1 MRWLCFLLGSAVALG
16 VTSPPWAAAQTAKPL
31 RFELAALAAAR
42 DSFAFYL
49 KGEERG
55 QAVWQYEVQGDQ
67 LVFTATSE
75 LRPSEAETLRVVMDR
90 KSSAPVSSFHRISM
104 FDPQSDTVMVEHDLT
119 VRAGRV
125 EGTRRVGTRDGR
137 VSGRSVRHLLPAG
150 TVWSDYGLLAAAVAA
165 LAPGD
170 SAVGRAYS
178 EFEDSLMT
186 LTLVAEAPQTV
197 TVPAGSFATLP
208 VRGAEFRIYVTRTGP
223 RRVVKGES
231 LDGVFTFELK
241 P

>member
-1 MRWLCFLLGSAVALG
+1 MPWLCFLLASTVVQA
-16 VTSPPWAAAQTAKPL
+16 PKPL
-31 RFELAALAAAR
+31 RFDLAALSAAR
-42 DSFAFYL
+42 DSFVFYL

-55 QAVWQYEVQGDQ
+55 QAVWQYDVQGDH

-75 LRPSEAETLRVVMDR
+75 LRPAEAETLRVVMDR
-90 KSSAPVSSFHRISM
+90 KSGAPVSTFHRIAM

-125 EGTRRVGTRDGR
+125 EGLRRVGTRDGR
-137 VSGRSVRHLLPAG
+137 VSDRPVRRALPAG
-150 TVWSDYGLLAAAVAA
+150 TVWSDYGLLAAAGLA

-170 SAVGRAYS
+170 SAAGRAYS
-178 EFEDSLMT
+178 EFDDSLIT
-186 LTLVAEAPQTV
+186 LTMVAEAPQTV
-197 TVPAGSFATLP
+197 TVPAGTFPTLP
-208 VRGAEFRIYVTRTGP
+208 VRGAGFRIYVTRTDP

-231 LDGVFTFELK
+231 LDGAFTFALVSPALPK